1 MHDITQQKAN
11 QEKLQT
17 SIQNSMLNDENIKL
31 KKILSQLVPTHQTC
45 GLKRKPNM
53 KE

>member
-1 MHDITQQKAN
+1 
-11 QEKLQT
+11 
-17 SIQNSMLNDENIKL
+17 MLNDENIKL
-31 KKILSQLVPTHQTC
+31 KKILSQLVPTYQTC